1 MTIIVPA
8 NSAAD
13 TGYSI
18 DNSCRFNG
26 DAHLSKTPGSAG
38 STTTG
43 TLSWWMKYDVATDSG
58 GQYIY
63 TNKDGS
69 NKQFIVRFHN
79 KALKVDHWNGSGYDF
94 QKATSM
100 LFRDPSAWYH
110 ICIKIDT
117 GNGTAANRIKLFVN
131 GTNVGWDADDDTV
144 TEDFDGNFFI
154 NASTQIGDTIG
165 DGADFKGYLAEF
177 VGIDGTAYDADSF
190 GEFNEDSPNIW
201 QPIDVS
207 GLTFGTN
214 GFWLD
219 FEDSSN
225 LGNDKNGGT
234 DWSET
239 SLAAADQAL
248 DSPTN
253 NFCTMNPLDN
263 YGASSTF
270 SEGNCKVAIGTNDRT
285 NTATMG
291 LSAGKWYFEC
301 KYTPGSQVYSMIGI
315 INYAAGSINST
326 TSGYLG
332 IDAAGNW
339 YYEIG
344 GGGTSTSNELRASEN
359 NSATNVAPYPAAGS
373 ASTEIASGDI
383 IQVAIDLDNNK
394 IWWGKNNS
402 GYFGT
407 DGYNGVPAD
416 GTNGYTIAAPS
427 TINGGA
433 YFPAAGRSDSGGVT
447 WEFNF
452 GGCSAFTVS
461 SGNAD
466 GNGYGNFE
474 YAPPS
479 GFLAICT
486 KNLGSDGG

>member
-131 GTNVGWDADDDTV
+131 GTNVAWGDTDGTV

-165 DGADFKGYLAEF
+165 NGADFKGYLAEF

-239 SLAAADQAL
+239 SLAATDQTT
-248 DSPTN
+248 DTPSN
-253 NFCTMNPLDN
+253 SFCTMNFLDN
-263 YGASSTF
+263 YFAGATF
-270 SEGNCKVAIGTNDRT
+270 SEGNTKVVTPTGATTWNIGTF
-285 NTATMG
+285 G
-291 LSAGKWYFEC
+291 VSAGKWYWE
-301 KYTPGSQVYSMIGI
+301 VNYSAKSNTNAAMIGI
-315 INYAAGSINST
+315 AEAPT
-326 TSGYLG
+326 TSASDVLG
-332 IDAAGNW
+332 NTARSVSYYTNGNKYVGTSGADYGDTYDSGTIIGVALDMDNAKLYFSKDGTWQDSGDPTSGATGTGAISITAAA
-339 YYEIG
+339 
-344 GGGTSTSNELRASEN
+344 STSN
-359 NSATNVAPYPAAGS
+359 G
-373 ASTEIASGDI
+373 
-383 IQVAIDLDNNK
+383 
-394 IWWGKNNS
+394 
-402 GYFGT
+402 F
-407 DGYNGVPAD
+407 
-416 GTNGYTIAAPS
+416 
-427 TINGGA
+427 
-433 YFPAAGRSDSGGVT
+433 YFPAVGSETTSRGAT
-447 WEFNF
+447 WKANF
-452 GGCSAFTVS
+452 GGCSAFDVS
-461 SGNAD
+461 SAAQD

-479 GFLAICT
+479 GYLALCS

>member
-1 MTIIVPA
+1 MIILPA

-131 GTNVGWDADDDTV
+131 GTNVAWGDTDGTV

-190 GEFNEDSPNIW
+190 GEFDSDSPTIW
-201 QPIDVS
+201 KPIDVS

-214 GFWLD
+214 GFYLD
-219 FEDSSN
+219 FEDSAN
-225 LGNDKNGGT
+225 LGNDANGGT

-239 SLAAADQAL
+239 SLAAADQAT
-248 DSPTN
+248 DTPTN
-253 NFCTMNPLDN
+253 NFATINPLHFGSDN
-263 YGASSTF
+263 GTVTM
-270 SEGNCKVAIGTNDRT
+270 SEGNLKFSNSGNDTFRSS
-285 NTATMG
+285 TMAV
-291 LSAGKWYFEC
+291 STGKWYAEF
-301 KYTPGSQVYSMIGI
+301 KLTGTATASGVG
-315 INYAAGSINST
+315 INSGNQVAYIG
-326 TSGYLG
+326 SNSYDYIFGFNG
-332 IDAAGNW
+332 IVYNNDSNAGGSFAAP
-339 YYEIG
+339 
-344 GGGTSTSNELRASEN
+344 
-359 NSATNVAPYPAAGS
+359 ATN
-373 ASTEIASGDI
+373 DI
-383 IQVAIDLDNNK
+383 IGVAVDLDNNK
-394 IWWGKNNS
+394 IYWSENGSFLNS
-402 GYFGT
+402 GDPTSGATGT
-407 DGYNGVPAD
+407 GAISVTASSSNGTGFYHFAVGDAGS
-416 GTNGYTIAAPS
+416 GT
-427 TINGGA
+427 
-433 YFPAAGRSDSGGVT
+433 VT
-447 WEFNF
+447 FECNF
-452 GGCSAFTVS
+452 GGCPAFSIS

-466 GNGYGNFE
+466 ANGYGNFE
-474 YAPPS
+474 YAVPS
-479 GFLAICT
+479 GYYALCT
-486 KNLGSDGG
+486 KNLAEFG

>member
-1 MTIIVPA
+1 MPINNFLLPGAKFTPA
-8 NSAAD
+8 YEVA
-13 TGYSI
+13 
-18 DNSCRFNG
+18 NSCRFNG

-144 TEDFDGNFFI
+144 AEDFDGNFFI

-190 GEFNEDSPNIW
+190 GEFNSDSPTIW

-239 SLAAADQAL
+239 SLAAS
-248 DSPTN
+248 DSTTDTPTN
-253 NFCTMNPLDN
+253 NWCVMQPLDN
-263 YGASSTF
+263 HFAGNTYT
-270 SEGNCKVAIGTNDRT
+270 EGNTKVVTPTGATTWNTGTFGVST
-285 NTATMG
+285 
-291 LSAGKWYFEC
+291 GKWYWE
-301 KYTPGSQVYSMIGI
+301 VNYSAKSNTNAAMIGI
-315 INYAAGSINST
+315 AEAPT
-326 TSGYLG
+326 TSASNVLGNTSGTVNISYYTNGYKYVSG
-332 IDAAGNW
+332 SSSSYGDTYDSGTI
-339 YYEIG
+339 IG
-344 GGGTSTSNELRASEN
+344 
-359 NSATNVAPYPAAGS
+359 VAL
-373 ASTEIASGDI
+373 
-383 IQVAIDLDNNK
+383 DLDNSK
-394 IWWGKNNS
+394 L
-402 GYFGT
+402 YFSK
-407 DGYNGVPAD
+407 D
-416 GTNGYTIAAPS
+416 GTWQDSGDPTSGATGTGAIGITAAASTTNGF
-427 TINGGA
+427 
-433 YFPAAGRSDSGGVT
+433 YFPAVGDFGTPTTTSIT
-447 WEFNF
+447 FLLNF
-452 GGCSAFTVS
+452 GNPAYSIS

-466 GNGYGNFE
+466 ANGYGNFE
-474 YAPPS
+474 YAVPTNYYS
-479 GFLAICT
+479 LCT
-486 KNLGSDGG
+486 KNLAEYG

>member
-1 MTIIVPA
+1 MPINNFLLPGAKFTPA
-8 NSAAD
+8 YEVA
-13 TGYSI
+13 
-18 DNSCRFNG
+18 NSCRFNG

-131 GTNVGWDADDDTV
+131 GTNVAWGDTDGTV

-190 GEFNEDSPNIW
+190 GEFDSDSPTIW
-201 QPIDVS
+201 KPIDVS

-214 GFWLD
+214 GFYLD
-219 FEDSSN
+219 FEDSAN
-225 LGNDKNGGT
+225 LGNDANGGT

-239 SLAAADQAL
+239 SLAAADQAT
-248 DSPTN
+248 DTPTN
-253 NFCTMNPLDN
+253 NFATINPLHFGSDN
-263 YGASSTF
+263 GTVTM
-270 SEGNCKVAIGTNDRT
+270 SEGNLKFSNSGNDTFRSS
-285 NTATMG
+285 TMAV
-291 LSAGKWYFEC
+291 STGKWYAEF
-301 KYTPGSQVYSMIGI
+301 KLTGTATGSGVG
-315 INYAAGSINST
+315 INSGNQVAYIG
-326 TSGYLG
+326 SNSYDYIFGFNG
-332 IDAAGNW
+332 IVYNNDSNAGGSFAAP
-339 YYEIG
+339 
-344 GGGTSTSNELRASEN
+344 
-359 NSATNVAPYPAAGS
+359 ATNDIVGVA
-373 ASTEIASGDI
+373 
-383 IQVAIDLDNNK
+383 VDLDNNK
-394 IWWGKNNS
+394 IYWSENGSFLNS
-402 GYFGT
+402 GDPTSGATGT
-407 DGYNGVPAD
+407 GAISVTASSSNGTGFYHFAVGDAGS
-416 GTNGYTIAAPS
+416 GTVS
-427 TINGGA
+427 
-433 YFPAAGRSDSGGVT
+433 F
-447 WEFNF
+447 ECNF
-452 GGCSAFTVS
+452 GGCPAFSIS

-466 GNGYGNFE
+466 ANGYGNFE
-474 YAPPS
+474 YAVPS
-479 GFLAICT
+479 GYYALCT
-486 KNLGSDGG
+486 KNLAEFG